1 MRRLIVVTL
10 VLGLAAPILGLSFLS
25 RVRPAVLARTAV
37 AVLEAV
43 GPPRAAAQEAMKFE
57 PVPPESMT
65 ALERERSRKRRVA
78 EAAPAPPGPPA
89 PAEPAEPPEPPEAPE
104 PVTRVGDITRVGSDI
119 HIENEESVQGTVMAW
134 RGDVTVDGT
143 VHGDVVAVGGNVY
156 LNSTARVHGD
166 VVCIGGELR
175 EEPGSYVSGE
185 KVTIGGRGGETI
197 ARRIARRHRGIDLG
211 DVETGWGALLLFG
224 AFLRFA
230 IAIGL
235 TLLVAWIFQGRI
247 AAGAEVM
254 KRQPALSLGI
264 GALVHALFIPSVVAL
279 ALVVAILC
287 ITIIG
292 IPLALAALFGY
303 VLFFVLFWLLGL
315 VVGAAVLGEKALSR
329 RGPPPPVVWQSAL
342 AGVVLVGGLGFVGRI
357 LEAMGVIGLGG
368 LGKVLVILS
377 LLAAIV
383 LGTVGGGAWLK
394 WEFEAGL
401 FGRWRRRSP
410 GGRGA
415 PAEGGQPSAY
425 GPPPG
430 SPFGPPAAM
439 PPPPP
444 ATPAGADAYMPPGPE
459 SPPAPP
465 GPAPGS

>member
-1 MRRLIVVTL
+1 VVTL

-25 RVRPAVLARTAV
+25 RVRPAVLARTAA
-37 AVLEAV
+37 AVLDGV
-43 GPPRAAAQEAMKFE
+43 CPTRAAAQEPMKFE
-57 PVPPESMT
+57 PVPPESVT
-65 ALERERSRKRRVA
+65 GLERGRSRKRRV
-78 EAAPAPPGPPA
+78 EAVAPAPPGPPA
-89 PAEPAEPPEPPEAPE
+89 SAEPAEPPEPPEAPE

-119 HIENEESVQGTVMAW
+119 HVENEESVQGTVMAW

-143 VHGDVVAVGGNVY
+143 VHGDVVAVGGNVN

-185 KVTIGGRGGETI
+185 KVTIGGRGGESI

-211 DVETGWGALLLFG
+211 DVETGWGALRLFG

-279 ALVVAILC
+279 AIVITMLC

-292 IPLALAALFGY
+292 IPLALAAMFGY
-303 VLFFVLFWLLGL
+303 VLFFVVFWLLGL
-315 VVGAAVLGEKALSR
+315 VVGATVLGEKALSR
-329 RGPPPPVVWQSAL
+329 RGTPAQAVWQSAL
-342 AGVVLVGGLGFVGRI
+342 VGVVLVGGLRFVGGI
-357 LEAMGVIGLGG
+357 FEAMGVIGLDG

-377 LLAAIV
+377 LLAAVV

-401 FGRWRRRSP
+401 FGRWRRRLP

-415 PAEGGQPSAY
+415 PAESGQPPTY

-430 SPFGPPAAM
+430 SPYGPPAVT

-444 ATPAGADAYMPPGPE
+444 AAPAGTEAYMPPSPE
-459 SPPAPP
+459 PPSAPP
-465 GPAPGS
+465 GSAPGS